1 MVVNTV
7 GCQYEHIADFERH
20 DAIVDL
26 DPRIHAQ
33 SAAEIGFLGR
43 NDDTVIVGQ
52 LLQPVARY
60 AIYAGIADVEDMGGA
75 RFEHHCVEGADVAFV
90 FIVGILAAP
99 ALRVQP

>member
-52 LLQPVARY
+52 SATMNPGGNNNPTGSRRWPTRWRY
-60 AIYAGIADVEDMGGA
+60 G
-75 RFEHHCVEGADVAFV
+75 
-90 FIVGILAAP
+90 
-99 ALRVQP
+99 